1 MCFEI
6 TLPLCFMIT
15 LSALIFL
22 SGVLIVVVHLD
33 VDILL
38 LTLNDI
44 GYIKMSLTYVLGDCD
59 SFDEI
64 IRLTLN
70 YTHCIQ
76 MSSLHVSI
84 SHVFLH

>member
-1 MCFEI
+1 
-6 TLPLCFMIT
+6 MIT

-22 SGVLIVVVHLD
+22 SGVLIVFVHLD

-44 GYIKMSLTYVLGDCD
+44 GYIKMSLTYVLSDCD

-64 IRLTLN
+64 IR
-70 YTHCIQ
+70 
-76 MSSLHVSI
+76 
-84 SHVFLH
+84 